1 MEPKITIELTAQE
14 IQNLGILLDAAV
26 KATGIQGSKA
36 AVPLYEKLEAAVAA
50 HNAANANQIEPEKEA
65 A

>member
-1 MEPKITIELTAQE
+1 MELKITIELTAQE

-26 KATGIQGSKA
+26 KATGIQGGKA

-50 HNAANANQIEPEKEA
+50 HNAANAPVENKEA

>member
-1 MEPKITIELTAQE
+1 MEPKLTIELSATE

-26 KATGIQGSKA
+26 KATGIQGGKV
-36 AVPLYEKLEAAVAA
+36 AVPIIEKLEAAVAA
-50 HNAANANQIEPEKEA
+50 HNAANAQAEVKEA